1 MNEANL
7 DAELPQPDTVLAI
20 RGAIAVGR
28 QGGPRPPDGSWL
40 TEFWEIGRIA
50 RNAADTM
57 REAIA
62 PFQRMVGDESAHLQD
77 HINALEHAVEG
88 IDGIYQARFE
98 NAQVPADSHD

>member
-7 DAELPQPDTVLAI
+7 DAEFPQPDTVLAI

-28 QGGPRPPDGSWL
+28 QGGPKPPDGSWL
-40 TEFWEIGRIA
+40 TEFWAIGHMA

-77 HINALEHAVEG
+77 HVNALERAVQD

-98 NAQVPADSHD
+98 NAQVPAESHD

>member
-1 MNEANL
+1 MNEANY
-7 DAELPQPDTVLAI
+7 DAEFPQPDTVLAI

-40 TEFWEIGRIA
+40 TEFWEIGHIA

-77 HINALEHAVEG
+77 HVNALERAVQG
-88 IDGIYQARFE
+88 IDGIYPARPE
-98 NAQVPADSHD
+98 DAQVAADNHD